1 MYLQIEKTTKK
12 VGRIKTESSYKVFG
26 TINKQPVHFEFDRK
40 DLAHT
45 GSYGYGVSLDV
56 NAAIEAALRSY
67 GQVTE
72 DQIWFSR
79 KVSHPDS
86 NPETYIAYEGHVEGT
101 TRLINA
107 ILGEKAA
114 KANRA
119 LWHCIENYH
128 RVPVNDLLWNHN
140 HRWFS
145 VEIPPTVKLVSTSG
159 GIIGLG
165 SQRLFDAH
173 QDQMKKYFNFDFSRD
188 DKWDTFDSHK
198 EHFESVFS
206 FNCGITYFHAK
217 KQTGYVHQGENSIVC
232 LWAGDINGDRYDTRT
247 LKFTLGMWS
256 LSGELDQLRR
266 RIRNQKRGH
275 DPRRILRHTSRSASI
290 H

>member
-26 TINKQPVHFEFDRK
+26 TINKQPVYFEFDRK
-40 DLAHT
+40 DLAYT
-45 GSYGYGVSLDV
+45 GSNGYGVSRDV
-56 NAAIEAALRSY
+56 NAAIEAALRSH

-86 NPETYIAYEGHVEGT
+86 NPETYIAYEGHVEGS
-101 TRLINA
+101 TRIIND
-107 ILGEKAA
+107 ILGEKASIV
-114 KANRA
+114 NRA
-119 LWHCIENYH
+119 LWYCIENYH
-128 RVPVNDLLWNHN
+128 HVSVNDLLWNHN

-145 VEIPPTVKLVSTSG
+145 VEIPLLRDRIRDFWT
-159 GIIGLG
+159 
-165 SQRLFDAH
+165 H
-173 QDQMKKYFNFDFSRD
+173 QDQVNKYFNFNLSRRD
-188 DKWDTFDSHK
+188 RSDTFDKYK
-198 EHFESVFS
+198 EGFDSI
-206 FNCGITYFHAK
+206 FNFTCGITHFNAK
-217 KQTGYVHQGENSIVC
+217 NQTAYVKQEETSIC
-232 LWAGDINGDRYDTRT
+232 LWAGDISGTRQTTRT
-247 LKFTLGMWS
+247 LKFTLGLWS
-256 LSGELDQLRR
+256 LSGELDQLRC

>member
-12 VGRIKTESSYKVFG
+12 VGRIKEENSYKVFG
-26 TINKQPVHFEFDRK
+26 TINDQPVDFEFDRK
-40 DLAHT
+40 DLSHIGASGH
-45 GSYGYGVSLDV
+45 GVSRDV
-56 NAAIEAALRSY
+56 NAAIEAALRSH

-128 RVPVNDLLWNHN
+128 HVPINDLLWIHS
-140 HRWFS
+140 HRWFT
-145 VEIPPTVKLVSTSG
+145 VEISPTVKLVSTSG

-173 QDQMKKYFNFDFSRD
+173 QDQMEKYFNFDFSRN

-198 EHFESVFS
+198 EHFESVFN
-206 FNCGITYFHAK
+206 FKCGITYFHSK
-217 KQTGYVHQGENSIVC
+217 KETAYVKQEENSIG
-232 LWAGDINGDRYDTRT
+232 LWSGNINGDRYDTRT
-247 LKFTLGMWS
+247 LKFTLGLWS
-256 LSGELDQLRR
+256 LSGELDQLRCR
-266 RIRNQKRGH
+266 MRNQKRGY
-275 DPRRILRHTSRSASI
+275 DPKRLLRHTSRSASI